1 MCLLVLSTA
10 KPAEGRKRLQLKPRS
25 KPLDAPVET
34 TAARSAAIFG
44 GGRPHDDLEYEVSAR
59 RPRGELHIGFDLGDA
74 LLARNSVCRA
84 VV

>member
-1 MCLLVLSTA
+1 MRKKADSLCVVLVLSTA

-59 RPRGELHIGFDLGDA
+59 RRRGELLHIGFDL
-74 LLARNSVCRA
+74 VF
-84 VV
+84 